1 MENKK
6 IVYFDKNIF
15 SQLKS
20 GCQSEDDNKK
30 IESIKKLEKII
41 NSKSNFLYVYS
52 DAHIF
57 DLQNGNDDNDDNAK
71 KKREEDFEF
80 TSRIVDNNYV
90 FINNNKLSLDF
101 KINIRDK
108 FNSND
113 TLKLNDISKK
123 LDFSNIKKLFMI

>member
-20 GCQSEDDNKK
+20 GSQSEDDNKK
-30 IESIKKLEKII
+30 IETIKKLEKII

-57 DLQNGNDDNDDNAK
+57 DLQNGNDNDDNAK
-71 KKREEDFEF
+71 REKKILNLQV
-80 TSRIVDNNYV
+80 RIVDNNYV

-123 LDFSNIKKLFMI
+123 LDFTNIKKLFMI

>member
-20 GCQSEDDNKK
+20 GSQSEDDNKK
-30 IESIKKLEKII
+30 IETIKKLEKII

-57 DLQNGNDDNDDNAK
+57 DLQNGNDNDDNA

-80 TSRIVDNNYV
+80 TSQ
-90 FINNNKLSLDF
+90 
-101 KINIRDK
+101 
-108 FNSND
+108 NS
-113 TLKLNDISKK
+113 
-123 LDFSNIKKLFMI
+123 